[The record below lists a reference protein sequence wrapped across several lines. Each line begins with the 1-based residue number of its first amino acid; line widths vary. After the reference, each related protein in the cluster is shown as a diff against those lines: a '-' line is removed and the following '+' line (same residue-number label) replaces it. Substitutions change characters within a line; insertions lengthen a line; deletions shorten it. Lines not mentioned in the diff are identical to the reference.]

1 MGEIRLTHGKVL
13 IIISKYYKDISEN
26 LLKSAEKLL
35 KNKSII
41 YDIIEVPGALE
52 IPQALN
58 FNGNL
63 SKNKIFDYEG
73 FIALGCIIKGETYH
87 FEIVSN
93 ETNRALMDTALKF
106 SYPLGNGIITAYNYD
121 QALKRSFD
129 KGREAASA
137 CYALMKIKNYNSYDD
152 NN

>member
-1 MGEIRLTHGKVL
+1 MINRKVL

-26 LLKSAEKLL
+26 LLKSAVTFLEE
-35 KNKSII
+35 NSILF
-41 YDIIEVPGALE
+41 DVIEVPGALE
-52 IPQALN
+52 IPQVLN
-58 FNGNL
+58 FQVNNSNNL
-63 SKNKIFDYEG
+63 RFSYEG
-73 FIALGCIIKGETYH
+73 YIALGCVIKGETYH

-93 ETNRALMDTALKF
+93 ETNRGLMNIALKHSF
-106 SYPLGNGIITAYNYD
+106 PLGNGIITAYNYD

-137 CYALMKIKNYNSYDD
+137 CYALMQIKNYNSNDD

>member
-1 MGEIRLTHGKVL
+1 MINRKVL

-26 LLKSAEKLL
+26 LLKSAVTFLEE
-35 KNKSII
+35 NSILF
-41 YDIIEVPGALE
+41 DVIEVPGALE
-52 IPQALN
+52 IPQVLN
-58 FNGNL
+58 FQVNISNNIG
-63 SKNKIFDYEG
+63 FAYEG
-73 FIALGCIIKGETYH
+73 YIALGCVIKGETYH

-93 ETNRALMDTALKF
+93 ETNRGLMNIALKHSF
-106 SYPLGNGIITAYNYD
+106 PLGNGIITAYNYD

-137 CYALMKIKNYNSYDD
+137 CYALMQIKNYNSNDD